1 MQLVVS
7 LSATRLSKEDF
18 DKLSASDKKKYVEDF
33 PHTTHVEETH
43 SVTGKKIPSSKD
55 VAQQNEQDKAK
66 AKEQAA
72 KEAEE
77 KAAEKAKKEPFSIKK
92 LASAIS
98 SSVKMTPKLA
108 NAWVK
113 AREEIKNDPYVQ
125 KQIKKDNRDAA
136 MAAGASAAIS
146 IAGALAG
153 AIKGAKAGL
162 AIKNMLINTLVFKGT
177 VAGGVKAGAASMAVM
192 GAAPGLLLGV
202 AVAGLWMHSKVK
214 RQKKAMKRAM
224 ESVSSNINL
233 KEIQNDIVEGL
244 EIIRKEG
251 FQPWQKELL
260 EDHYKIKL

>member
-7 LSATRLSKEDF
+7 VSATRLSKEDF
-18 DKLSASDKKKYVEDF
+18 DKLSSADQKKYVEDF
-33 PHTTHVEETH
+33 PHTTHVEETR
-43 SVTGKKIPSSKD
+43 SLTGKKITSSKE

-66 AKEQAA
+66 AIEQAA
-72 KEAEE
+72 KKAEE
-77 KAAEKAKKEPFSIKK
+77 KAAEKAKKEPFSVKK

-113 AREEIKNDPYVQ
+113 ARESIKNDPYAQ
-125 KQIKKDNRDAA
+125 KQIKEDNSVAA
-136 MAAGASAAIS
+136 KAMGVSAAIT
-146 IAGALAG
+146 IGGAVAG

-202 AVAGLWMHSKVK
+202 AVAGLWLHSKAK